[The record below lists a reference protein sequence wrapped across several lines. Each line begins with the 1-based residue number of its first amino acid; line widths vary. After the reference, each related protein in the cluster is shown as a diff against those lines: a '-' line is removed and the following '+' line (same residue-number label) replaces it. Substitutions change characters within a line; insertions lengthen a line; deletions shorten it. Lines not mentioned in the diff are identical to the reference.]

1 MESTGLMSLCLKK
14 VTGINKVRI
23 IDAFWIWTEP
33 HSKRLKIGIEIE
45 KAVLDGKMNIRQK
58 IEVEYVVKNKQC
70 IECIREASE
79 HSWGAQ
85 IQLRQRNT
93 DLRSLI
99 SLESELTKAGMHNLM
114 LGIDIVK
121 YGMDI
126 FFMNKNQA
134 EKVIQFI
141 SNYLPTKVK
150 SSKKM
155 VSSNKQSNT
164 QKYEYVYVV
173 DVIPLVK
180 FDLVYLTKD
189 INKLIA
195 QPEFMFV
202 EKVSSSIHFLNP
214 LNLKRIEMN
223 SSKYFSLHVPIVSLM
238 NSKQLVSFIVLD
250 IELIENNDGDR
261 YNNLIHN
268 EEDENKK
275 DHNGLLAEVT
285 VSLLKFF
292 ILIY

>member
-1 MESTGLMSLCLKK
+1 MSLCLKK
-14 VTGINKVRI
+14 VAGLNKVRV

-58 IEVEYVVKNKQC
+58 IEVEYVVRNKQC
-70 IECIREASE
+70 LECIREASE

-85 IQLRQRNT
+85 IQLRQRNS

-121 YGMDI
+121 YGMNI

-164 QKYEYVYVV
+164 QKYEYVYLV

-189 INKLIA
+189 VNNKMIS

-202 EKVSSSIHFLNP
+202 EKVSSSIHFINP
-214 LNLKRIEMN
+214 LNLKRLDMTA
-223 SSKYFSLHVPIVSLM
+223 SKYFSLHTPPVPLM
-238 NSKQLVSFIVLD
+238 NSKQLISFIVLD
-250 IELIENNDGDR
+250 IEIINTQRTAKHNHNNNQ
-261 YNNLIHN
+261 NNQNN
-268 EEDENKK
+268 EEERKK
-275 DHNGLLAEVT
+275 SE
-285 VSLLKFF
+285 K
-292 ILIY
+292 